1 MRHFVPGGPCGIAA
15 TAFTVEASYM
25 SRFYAAMMSVFYEQ
39 LVKGVAHS
47 EETVLTCCYDRTPD
61 LFTLSYGDYNSVCTN
76 YHRPIESY
84 GTIKHFFIQNAIRAG
99 RHDLATQAALAVLD
113 CVETKDIAIGEEDV
127 RWLRSIADTF
137 LRSAAR
143 GKN

>member
-1 MRHFVPGGPCGIAA
+1 
-15 TAFTVEASYM
+15 
-25 SRFYAAMMSVFYEQ
+25 MMSVFYEQ